1 MMAKKWLCPYR
12 LSVYEFNCNILL
24 WFWEILKCEK
34 TDGSH
39 RHTHTH
45 AHTHIHT
52 SFMSTRDTPI
62 EFIIVFWSFV
72 APAGGFIATINV
84 NVECSLI
91 FVLFSFHF
99 LPTSFLSFALI
110 FSHVI
115 SFITFAVH
123 SGRLYQTPNN
133 SDSPNILSCINNMR
147 NSSLRGLKN
156 TNISIFLY
164 K

>member
-1 MMAKKWLCPYR
+1 MVPPIFLIFIRNYFRWKIKSRNSRKNECRMMAKKWLCPYR

-39 RHTHTH
+39 RHTH

-52 SFMSTRDTPI
+52 AFMSTRDTPI

-91 FVLFSFHF
+91 FILFSFLFVYFFSPVCSHF
-99 LPTSFLSFALI
+99 QPRYLFHHICCSQWPTI
-110 FSHVI
+110 
-115 SFITFAVH
+115 
-123 SGRLYQTPNN
+123 PN
-133 SDSPNILSCINNMR
+133 
-147 NSSLRGLKN
+147 
-156 TNISIFLY
+156 T
-164 K
+164 